1 MSLEEEG
8 ISVDNHSMTDEMNRN
23 AFDKLVAGMDAVER
37 SDMLEKINQSSVA
50 VLQLMETEDQLPEKN
65 VSLHIRYRGESA
77 FYRFLLWFRGLLEK
91 KDPEKIYNEDVLASM
106 ARRINRDHPGIVNHK
121 NGLLDSVF
129 YEHLRSLKN
138 AAEFFKPYFNIIDDN
153 PGDFYVFLSSFVTPE
168 LSDIITAEADP
179 FSLSFDTEPTVDTKN
194 KLLKNL
200 DEILKNLDGSVKS
213 RLYGAISSL
222 NWLRQFTRLPYIHF
236 TSQFTNLT
244 GNYYTCP
251 YRNAVNDYASFSAV
265 FSNVMSV
272 QNEVLEAILMFSQ
285 RKEVTKN
292 AQDKDIER
300 TIKEF
305 IAKANQCFGSI
316 QLFISNVPILKIGK
330 IINADYDWLPGNIE
344 GVEGWFPNFRSHWR
358 KIIEVRWADWLRERK
373 KKNLETY
380 LNNDFGLSE
389 FPALKYRPWQALWL
403 RVPFSCELTGGFLS
417 WFRENRYDDMIP
429 YLNDVMME
437 GVFIRNENRIEYSE
451 GINLFVQ
458 AMSQMQELIDRLAP
472 EGEYGAQFE
481 EFATSR
487 IRSFQVQN
495 QIDSMMTTTESE
507 IRECVKKFDKGAKMM
522 DKCLSGILSDDRDKI
537 HDGLQNIASI
547 KGHRNRMWR
556 DSLRVCWET
565 LKKAVFYLSE
575 LEPIDAA
582 TQQ

>member
-1 MSLEEEG
+1 
-8 ISVDNHSMTDEMNRN
+8 MNRS
-23 AFDKLVAGMDAVER
+23 AFDKLVAGMDSAER
-37 SDMLEKINQSSVA
+37 SDMLEKINQSAVSV
-50 VLQLMETEDQLPEKN
+50 VQLVDSDNPFPDKN
-65 VSLHIRYRGESA
+65 LTLHIRFKGESA
-77 FYRFLLWFRGLLEK
+77 FYRFLLWFRSLLEK

-106 ARRINRDHPGIVNHK
+106 ARRINREHPGILNHR
-121 NGLLDSVF
+121 NGLVDSVF
-129 YEHLRSLKN
+129 YEHLRSLKSS
-138 AAEFFKPYFNIIDDN
+138 AEFFKPYFNIIDDN

-179 FSLSFDTEPTVDTKN
+179 FSLSFDAEPNMETKN
-194 KLLKNL
+194 RLLKNL
-200 DEILKNLDGSVKS
+200 DDILKNIDGGVKS
-213 RLYGAISSL
+213 RLYGAVSSL

-236 TSQFTNLT
+236 TSQFTNIT
-244 GNYYTCP
+244 ENSYTCP
-251 YRNAVNDYASFSAV
+251 YRNAVNDFESFAAV
-265 FSNVMSV
+265 FTNVQSV
-272 QNEVLEAILMFSQ
+272 QNEVLEAMLMFSQ
-285 RKEVTKN
+285 RKELTKN

-305 IAKANQCFGSI
+305 IAKANQCLGAI
-316 QLFISNVPILKIGK
+316 QMFISSVPILKVGK

-344 GVEGWFPNFRSHWR
+344 GVEGWFPNFRSQWR
-358 KIIEVRWADWLRERK
+358 SIIDVRWADWLRERK

-380 LNNDFGLSE
+380 LGNDFGLFE
-389 FPALKYRPWQALWL
+389 FPVLKYRPWQALWL

-417 WFRENRYDDMIP
+417 WFSENRFEEMMP
-429 YLNDVMME
+429 CLNDVMME

-451 GINLFVQ
+451 GLNLFVQ
-458 AMSQMQELIDRLAP
+458 ANSQMTELIGRLAP

-507 IRECVKKFDKGAKMM
+507 IRECVKKFGKGARMM
-522 DKCLSGILSDDRDKI
+522 DKCLCGILSDERDKI

-547 KGHRNRMWR
+547 KGHRNRQWK
-556 DSLRVCWET
+556 DELRGHWET

-582 TQQ
+582 TVQD

>member
-1 MSLEEEG
+1 
-8 ISVDNHSMTDEMNRN
+8 MTDDMNRS
-23 AFDKLVAGMDAVER
+23 AFDKLVAGMDSAER
-37 SDMLEKINQSSVA
+37 SDMLEKINQSAVSV
-50 VLQLMETEDQLPEKN
+50 VQLVDSDNPFPDKN
-65 VSLHIRYRGESA
+65 LTLHIRFKGESA
-77 FYRFLLWFRGLLEK
+77 FYRFLLWFRSLIEK

-106 ARRINRDHPGIVNHK
+106 ARRINREHPGILNHR
-121 NGLLDSVF
+121 NGLVDSVF
-129 YEHLRSLKN
+129 YEHLRSLKSS
-138 AAEFFKPYFNIIDDN
+138 AEFFKPYFNIIDDN

-179 FSLSFDTEPTVDTKN
+179 FSLSFDAEPDLETKN
-194 KLLKNL
+194 RLLKNL
-200 DEILKNLDGSVKS
+200 DDILKNIDGGVKS
-213 RLYGAISSL
+213 RLYGAVSSL

-236 TSQFTNLT
+236 TSQFTNIT
-244 GNYYTCP
+244 ENSYTCP
-251 YRNAVNDYASFSAV
+251 YRNAVNDFESFAAV
-265 FSNVMSV
+265 FTNVQSV
-272 QNEVLEAILMFSQ
+272 QNEVLEAMLMFSQ
-285 RKEVTKN
+285 RKELTKN

-305 IAKANQCFGSI
+305 IAKANQCLGAI
-316 QLFISNVPILKIGK
+316 QMFISSVPIVKVGK

-344 GVEGWFPNFRSHWR
+344 GVEGWFPNFRSQWR
-358 KIIEVRWADWLRERK
+358 SIIDVRWADWLRERK

-380 LNNDFGLSE
+380 LGNDFGLFE
-389 FPALKYRPWQALWL
+389 FPVLKYRPWQALWL

-417 WFRENRYDDMIP
+417 WFSENRFEEMMP
-429 YLNDVMME
+429 CLNDVMME

-451 GINLFVQ
+451 GLNLFVQ
-458 AMSQMQELIDRLAP
+458 ANSQMTELIGRLAP

-507 IRECVKKFDKGAKMM
+507 IRECVKKFGKGARMM
-522 DKCLSGILSDDRDKI
+522 DKCLCGILSDERDKI

-547 KGHRNRMWR
+547 KGHRNRQWK
-556 DSLRVCWET
+556 DELRGHWET

-582 TQQ
+582 TVQD

>member
-1 MSLEEEG
+1 
-8 ISVDNHSMTDEMNRN
+8 MNRS
-23 AFDKLVAGMDAVER
+23 AFDKLVAGMDSAER
-37 SDMLEKINQSSVA
+37 SDMLEKINQSAVSV
-50 VLQLMETEDQLPEKN
+50 VQLVDSDNPFPDKN
-65 VSLHIRYRGESA
+65 LTLHIRFKGESA
-77 FYRFLLWFRGLLEK
+77 FYRFLLWFRSLIEK

-106 ARRINRDHPGIVNHK
+106 ARRINREHPGILNHR
-121 NGLLDSVF
+121 NGLVDSVF
-129 YEHLRSLKN
+129 YEHLRSLKSS
-138 AAEFFKPYFNIIDDN
+138 AEFFKPYFNIIDDN

-179 FSLSFDTEPTVDTKN
+179 FSLSFDAEPDMETKN
-194 KLLKNL
+194 RLLKNL
-200 DEILKNLDGSVKS
+200 DDILKNIDGGVKS
-213 RLYGAISSL
+213 RLYGAVSSL

-236 TSQFTNLT
+236 TSQFTNIT
-244 GNYYTCP
+244 ENSYTCP
-251 YRNAVNDYASFSAV
+251 YRNAVNDFESFAAV
-265 FSNVMSV
+265 FTNVQSV
-272 QNEVLEAILMFSQ
+272 QNEVLEAMLMFSQ
-285 RKEVTKN
+285 RKELTKN

-305 IAKANQCFGSI
+305 IAKANQCLGAI
-316 QLFISNVPILKIGK
+316 QMFISSVPILKVGK

-344 GVEGWFPNFRSHWR
+344 GVEGWFPNFRSQWR
-358 KIIEVRWADWLRERK
+358 SIIDVRWADWLRERK

-380 LNNDFGLSE
+380 LGNDFGLFE
-389 FPALKYRPWQALWL
+389 FPVLKYRPWQALWL

-417 WFRENRYDDMIP
+417 WFSENRFEEMMP
-429 YLNDVMME
+429 CLNDVMME

-451 GINLFVQ
+451 GLNLFVQ
-458 AMSQMQELIDRLAP
+458 ANTQMTELIGRLAP

-495 QIDSMMTTTESE
+495 QIDSMMTPTESE
-507 IRECVKKFDKGAKMM
+507 IRECVKKFGKGARMM
-522 DKCLSGILSDDRDKI
+522 DKCLCGILSDERDKI

-547 KGHRNRMWR
+547 KGHRNRQWK
-556 DSLRVCWET
+556 DELRGHWET

-582 TQQ
+582 TVQD